1 MEFQG
6 QRGDP
11 LSAWSVGKYA
21 KRSATIHLCSEDC
34 QTTANQVFSST
45 IATYTD
51 NGSVSVFDTGKKIRD
66 AIQDGQEPRV
76 RVYNPGFNTTLDKD
90 PNYHFRGKIIR
101 CPEFFTRGIAN
112 KQSIPRLAADKSNR
126 CPRAEREE

>member
-51 NGSVSVFDTGKKIRD
+51 NGSVTVFDTGKKIRD

-76 RVYNPGFNTTLDKD
+76 RVHNPGFNTTLDTTTVALFGAAA
-90 PNYHFRGKIIR
+90 PLHAGAPI
-101 CPEFFTRGIAN
+101 G
-112 KQSIPRLAADKSNR
+112 RLHAG
-126 CPRAEREE
+126 

>member
-11 LSAWSVGKYA
+11 LSTWSVGKYA

-51 NGSVSVFDTGKKIRD
+51 NGSVTVFDTGKKIRD

-76 RVYNPGFNTTLDKD
+76 RVHNPGFNTTLDTTTVALFGGTGDSAK
-90 PNYHFRGKIIR
+90 G
-101 CPEFFTRGIAN
+101 
-112 KQSIPRLAADKSNR
+112 ADFK
-126 CPRAEREE
+126 CFGFPY